1 MPHLRRYPLGR
12 FSRHQHHRSVG
23 VAHLVWVAVTDLG
36 LLQNSCPHPF
46 AGHQVSGPPFA
57 CAGVLKDLF
66 PLQIGVRFMV
76 LQSDQRRGQKLYV
89 SDAGIGLGCFGFL
102 GGLSQRLVDPDR
114 VLEPI
119 DNVPIKGAK
128 LGNSHA
134 RPESELNQVAFLACG
149 SRIHNI
155 RRKLRPGYLIY
166 QYPLP

>member
-23 VAHLVWVAVTDLG
+23 VAHLVWVAVTDLD

-46 AGHQVSGPPFA
+46 ADHQVSGPPFA

-66 PLQIGVRFMV
+66 AFQIGVCFLV

-102 GGLSQRLVDPDR
+102 GGLSQHLVDPELVAALLPHLWQTINFILLVRFRDSYGR
-114 VLEPI
+114 
-119 DNVPIKGAK
+119 A
-128 LGNSHA
+128 GNDS
-134 RPESELNQVAFLACG
+134 CC
-149 SRIHNI
+149 
-155 RRKLRPGYLIY
+155 
-166 QYPLP
+166 